1 MEHDGPGDLNE
12 FAPGSGSDDDGN
24 DGFSDDTLKQLAAQW
39 YNGDEDPRVES
50 TLMAAG
56 WEIGRDEGY
65 DDTPGV
71 FVVQAGD
78 INGNSYISWAAQ
90 ELEETQAD
98 PTGSWVVHNSNRV
111 ERFKTRGGAVA
122 YAEKNGGKVA
132 SGEHYHDN
140 IQKKGIIRESRTY
153 KLWESAGRKIC
164 EAQLTANQI
173 QQLFQQVEQG
183 ATSAGGNRTIV
194 GQGKDAAMA
203 VNQAWEQLK
212 TKVQNSGPI
221 KNVDAAYDQAAAKLK
236 QATGGDQGVM
246 QYVEK
251 YRAFAKA
258 HPIAQSLIYSALIA
272 AAGISGAGVG
282 AAAAL
287 GLLKMTDK
295 LLQGEKFSSSAYAG
309 AKTGALAYGAGQVG
323 KALQGGDQAAT
334 AVGGPRLILP
344 NDIIKQIQD
353 GLITDEQSFFQAL
366 KGVNQNNI
374 NLIWKVLQSR
384 AGAEGSGDIAYVIKA
399 LGGGVTNESINRY
412 IDRSLTVYMWALNES
427 IGNPRGGVQLTNE
440 GIGNMFKSAVSK
452 AGQWAQTKG
461 HNLTTRVTAD
471 KLQSS
476 WKKAGSPTDSD
487 AIAKILQSAGVH
499 PEIIKQIYTS
509 MKIPA
514 PAQAQTQAQ
523 AQAQTKAPGYVPPTD
538 PAEVADMK
546 ARGFDPATGQRAKP
560 NATSTQTKAP
570 GYVPP
575 TDPAEVADM
584 KARGFDPATGRR
596 VVEGSD
602 DDSPVAGAITRRI
615 SSQRLDLLKQYGP
628 ALVNAAVDNI
638 AYFVGDVEEIGS
650 SDVSA
655 WVAQVERMLKENPP
669 EAFNESNE
677 LIMKEYFDYLEAL
690 RKSGVTNM
698 FGAAPYLEREFG
710 MDEDE
715 AVKILKQWMV
725 SFRKS

>member
-1 MEHDGPGDLNE
+1 MRLSEFVMEHDGPGDLNE

-90 ELEETQAD
+90 ELEGLTET
-98 PTGSWVVHNSNRV
+98 TGSWVVYNSNRV

-140 IQKKGIIRESRTY
+140 IQKKGI
-153 KLWESAGRKIC
+153 
-164 EAQLTANQI
+164 
-173 QQLFQQVEQG
+173 
-183 ATSAGGNRTIV
+183 
-194 GQGKDAAMA
+194 
-203 VNQAWEQLK
+203 
-212 TKVQNSGPI
+212 
-221 KNVDAAYDQAAAKLK
+221 
-236 QATGGDQGVM
+236 
-246 QYVEK
+246 
-251 YRAFAKA
+251 
-258 HPIAQSLIYSALIA
+258 
-272 AAGISGAGVG
+272 
-282 AAAAL
+282 
-287 GLLKMTDK
+287 
-295 LLQGEKFSSSAYAG
+295 
-309 AKTGALAYGAGQVG
+309 
-323 KALQGGDQAAT
+323 
-334 AVGGPRLILP
+334 
-344 NDIIKQIQD
+344 
-353 GLITDEQSFFQAL
+353 
-366 KGVNQNNI
+366 
-374 NLIWKVLQSR
+374 
-384 AGAEGSGDIAYVIKA
+384 
-399 LGGGVTNESINRY
+399 
-412 IDRSLTVYMWALNES
+412 
-427 IGNPRGGVQLTNE
+427 
-440 GIGNMFKSAVSK
+440 
-452 AGQWAQTKG
+452 
-461 HNLTTRVTAD
+461 
-471 KLQSS
+471 
-476 WKKAGSPTDSD
+476 
-487 AIAKILQSAGVH
+487 
-499 PEIIKQIYTS
+499 
-509 MKIPA
+509 
-514 PAQAQTQAQ
+514 
-523 AQAQTKAPGYVPPTD
+523 
-538 PAEVADMK
+538 
-546 ARGFDPATGQRAKP
+546 
-560 NATSTQTKAP
+560 
-570 GYVPP
+570 
-575 TDPAEVADM
+575 
-584 KARGFDPATGRR
+584 
-596 VVEGSD
+596 VEGSN

-615 SSQRLDLLKQYGP
+615 LSQRLDLLKQYGP
-628 ALVNAAVDNI
+628 GQIVAAVDNV

>member
-90 ELEETQAD
+90 ELEGLTET
-98 PTGSWVVHNSNRV
+98 TGSWVVHNSNRV

>member
-546 ARGFDPATGQRAKP
+546 ARGFDPATG
-560 NATSTQTKAP
+560 
-570 GYVPP
+570 
-575 TDPAEVADM
+575 
-584 KARGFDPATGRR
+584 RR

>member
-374 NLIWKVLQSR
+374 NQIWKVLQSR
-384 AGAEGSGDIAYVIKA
+384 AGAEGSSDIAYVIKA

-523 AQAQTKAPGYVPPTD
+523 AQA
-538 PAEVADMK
+538 
-546 ARGFDPATGQRAKP
+546 
-560 NATSTQTKAP
+560 QTKAP